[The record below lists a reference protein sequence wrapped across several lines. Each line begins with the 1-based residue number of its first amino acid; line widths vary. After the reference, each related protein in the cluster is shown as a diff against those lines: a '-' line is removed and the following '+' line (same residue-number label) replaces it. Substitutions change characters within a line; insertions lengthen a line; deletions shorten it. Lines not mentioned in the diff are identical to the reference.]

1 MINSLTNSCTDSSRG
16 QVAKWLGA
24 PVLLVVDCWAMA
36 RSAAAMVR
44 GYQDFDTDLCIGG
57 LLLNRVS
64 IAAGQGSMNL

>member
-1 MINSLTNSCTDSSRG
+1 M
-16 QVAKWLGA
+16 
-24 PVLLVVDCWAMA
+24 LLVVDCWAMA